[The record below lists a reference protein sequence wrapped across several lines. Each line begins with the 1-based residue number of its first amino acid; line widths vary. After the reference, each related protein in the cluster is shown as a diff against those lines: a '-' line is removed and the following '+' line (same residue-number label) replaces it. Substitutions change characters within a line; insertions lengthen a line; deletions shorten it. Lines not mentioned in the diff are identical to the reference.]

1 MPNAPKVEFKDKLV
15 NNLDEKHTQD
25 QWTSEEPQETNDE
38 LEEQDT
44 SLDSP
49 EATEKP
55 EEPELDEN
63 GKPRRKFNKK
73 AYISGIVLL
82 VMFFAIA
89 IYRTHTNGFGMIVQT
104 VESYTYNV
112 ETLET
117 PASFTINLN
126 NLEDNDGV
134 SVYDDGECSIEVYSV
149 EKTDDGY
156 LVTFMANP
164 KYDFF
169 QNYALLVS
177 ATQEEYQIVS
187 DGTAH
192 LAILKAELTG
202 TYGDESFTATQ
213 GESNDI
219 GTLFTYTIP
228 VKGTEGDVSL
238 TFNGLRKMNWNLK

>member
-1 MPNAPKVEFKDKLV
+1 MPNAPEVKFKDKLV
-15 NNLDEKHTQD
+15 NNLDEKNTQD
-25 QWTSEEPQETNDE
+25 QWTPEELQETNEE
-38 LEEQDT
+38 LEERNT
-44 SLDSP
+44 SLESP
-49 EATEKP
+49 EATDKP

-63 GKPRRKFNKK
+63 GKPRRKLNKK
-73 AYISGIVLL
+73 AYMCGIVLL
-82 VMFFAIA
+82 LMFFAIA

-117 PASFTINLN
+117 PASFTINLD
-126 NLEDNDGV
+126 NLESNSGV
-134 SVYDDGECSIEVYSV
+134 SVYNDGDCSIEVSSV
-149 EKTDDGY
+149 EKADDGY
-156 LVTFMANP
+156 LVTFMATP

-202 TYGDESFTATQ
+202 SYGDETFTATQ

-228 VKGTEGDVSL
+228 GQETTGEVSL